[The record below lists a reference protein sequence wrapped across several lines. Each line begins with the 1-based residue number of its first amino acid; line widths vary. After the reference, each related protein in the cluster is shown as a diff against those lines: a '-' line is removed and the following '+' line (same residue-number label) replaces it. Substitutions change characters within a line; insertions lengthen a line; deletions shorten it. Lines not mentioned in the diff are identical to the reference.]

1 VASAGV
7 ICKTENM
14 PSVAETAQGRC
25 SPGECIGAV
34 CGIVT
39 LGFGC
44 LVAAC
49 SLPTRTPA
57 PHVLTADEAL
67 SVQSRVT
74 DCEWK
79 AANQYDDGS
88 RTISELARQVMG
100 VCSVERTNAEL
111 AFGLLND
118 PQIDSMEFEQA
129 VNSVKSARAS
139 RSKPKNSN

>member
-1 VASAGV
+1 
-7 ICKTENM
+7 M
-14 PSVAETAQGRC
+14 HRC
-25 SPGECIGAV
+25 GLRHTNAWLWLSCR
-34 CGIVT
+34 
-39 LGFGC
+39 
-44 LVAAC
+44 
-49 SLPTRTPA
+49 SLFFAYAHPA